1 MNKNDKINIA
11 YLIDRIPSPN
21 GGTEGQLL
29 MLLKGLDKRKFSPH
43 LICLRGSEWLDNNPL
58 EIPVM
63 ILGVGRLLS
72 FNALKK
78 LFAFRKF
85 CRQNNVDIVQTFFM
99 DSNIFGTIAAKV
111 AGCKINIASRRNAGY
126 KNTRWHLLILRF
138 LRTWTSYYLA
148 NSKAAARMAV
158 ENERVPQDKIKVIY
172 NGLELEKFRDI
183 SFDMRNRQRSQW
195 GIAEDEILV
204 GSVAN
209 LRNIKN
215 LDFLIKYAAIL
226 CKEFPQLKFVVVGE
240 GPDREKLQK
249 LIDNLAISSR
259 FSLVGRFSDVLP
271 CLAAFDI
278 AVLCSKSESF
288 SNSIIEYMAAG
299 LPVVASNVGGI
310 GEAIEHE
317 KTGLL
322 YEVTDEKEFRDHIRR
337 LINNCEFAQK
347 LGKNARNE
355 AFSKYSVE
363 KMITEYENLYE
374 DFMCRTLL

>member
-158 ENERVPQDKIKVIY
+158 ENERVPQDKIK
-172 NGLELEKFRDI
+172 
-183 SFDMRNRQRSQW
+183 
-195 GIAEDEILV
+195 LV
-204 GSVAN
+204 
-209 LRNIKN
+209 K
-215 LDFLIKYAAIL
+215 
-226 CKEFPQLKFVVVGE
+226 
-240 GPDREKLQK
+240 
-249 LIDNLAISSR
+249 
-259 FSLVGRFSDVLP
+259 
-271 CLAAFDI
+271 
-278 AVLCSKSESF
+278 
-288 SNSIIEYMAAG
+288 
-299 LPVVASNVGGI
+299 
-310 GEAIEHE
+310 
-317 KTGLL
+317 
-322 YEVTDEKEFRDHIRR
+322 
-337 LINNCEFAQK
+337 
-347 LGKNARNE
+347 
-355 AFSKYSVE
+355 
-363 KMITEYENLYE
+363 
-374 DFMCRTLL
+374 